1 MFEWD
6 HLFTWS
12 KGPRTVLRLR
22 GTEVARLTQK
32 IGSEQW
38 VADLNQH
45 LDWSDPRR
53 RPKDCRSYETGR
65 AGVNEWARR
74 HAERLDREVA
84 ELESKRHRL
93 NCIGPG

>member
-1 MFEWD
+1 MFTWD

-45 LDWSDPRR
+45 LDWSDL
-53 RPKDCRSYETGR
+53 
-65 AGVNEWARR
+65 AGARR
-74 HAERLDREVA
+74 TAAATRQG
-84 ELESKRHRL
+84 
-93 NCIGPG
+93 GPV

>member
-1 MFEWD
+1 MFTWD

-22 GTEVARLTQK
+22 GTEVARLSQK
-32 IGSEQW
+32 VTGEW